1 MLKTC
6 HTATAAP
13 SDFKLGQELWRP
25 VNWWRQSEHGVAS
38 WLRLINHHSAV
49 IAIGAGSGT
58 SKFYSTLLL
67 TRSSLH
73 LVGLL

>member
-13 SDFKLGQELWRP
+13 SDFKLGQKL
-25 VNWWRQSEHGVAS
+25 WRQSEHGVAS
-38 WLRLINHHSAV
+38 WLLRLINHHSAV

-58 SKFYSTLLL
+58 SKFYSTLLTLL

-73 LVGLL
+73 LVDLL